1 MHTFTLLVN
10 IESAFLSCKQSIKT
24 KTQVTDLSD
33 KINNKTTNFKDL
45 LQKIVSVSVTDQ
57 CTYNEWEMVLNKQAF
72 IFVLNFC

>member
-24 KTQVTDLSD
+24 KTQVTDLSV

-45 LQKIVSVSVTDQ
+45 LQKIVSVTDQ